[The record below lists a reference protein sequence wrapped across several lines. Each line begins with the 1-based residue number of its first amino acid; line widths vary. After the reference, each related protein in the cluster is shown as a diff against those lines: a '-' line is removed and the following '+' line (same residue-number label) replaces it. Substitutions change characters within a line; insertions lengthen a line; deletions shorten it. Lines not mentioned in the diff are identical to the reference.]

1 MDLAILALHELY
13 TASDNIIIGDGSGLS
28 IANIGSFSLSSLLTP
43 LLFSNVL
50 HVPTM
55 SKNLIYVSALCANN
69 PLNVLFF
76 KSFFQVQDHHT
87 GVTRVH
93 GKHRD
98 GVYYWLKFVPLH
110 PFALALS
117 SSAQSSLSSISMWY
131 SRLEHPSFPKFLKF
145 LSVLHIFFPKEHLC
159 SFSCTS
165 CNINKR
171 H

>member
-13 TASDNIIIGDGSGLS
+13 TASDSVIIGDGSGLS

-87 GVTRVH
+87 GVTRVR
-93 GKHRD
+93 G
-98 GVYYWLKFVPLH
+98 
-110 PFALALS
+110 
-117 SSAQSSLSSISMWY
+117 
-131 SRLEHPSFPKFLKF
+131 
-145 LSVLHIFFPKEHLC
+145 
-159 SFSCTS
+159 
-165 CNINKR
+165 
-171 H
+171 